1 MAKRD
6 AEDVVDNNGDGANKK
21 LNRRF
26 TVDEIKLSFQPKLWT
41 LEYQQQLKQEVA
53 ESEPYRWGHFSD
65 LFDDDLLRGV
75 RKEVLNEIH
84 FTKKETDIYKVY
96 QLGDLANL
104 LGLDWNDL
112 LKLPSLFRLR
122 AAIYSQ
128 EFRDAISTI
137 TGCGKLSGIKTDM
150 LINTYRKG
158 CHLLTHDD
166 VIGLRRV
173 SFILYMPEPGKQWKP
188 QYGGALR
195 LFPLVVPNV
204 PKTDYAC
211 KFVPQFNQMAFF
223 TVQPGLLFHDVEEVR
238 EDRHRLLI
246 QGWFH
251 IPQPGEDGYI
261 PGEQAETEARLTLQ
275 QLQLKELQEYDF
287 PKPFRYD
294 LLDDT
299 VRQIATAMDQGL
311 TDSDRSYLERFLN
324 PVLLHPQH
332 IATIKAK
339 FLDENIVEI
348 PNLLNEAMAE
358 PLKKALREAEIDR
371 ETPITVDTVEA
382 PWKCAVPPHK
392 QRFLYIDGKL
402 AFPLTKEDIE
412 FENKVG
418 PQQMP
423 NFGLVATPYASDER
437 VVSVA
442 QFVTLILFK
451 KWLALITELIT
462 TLEQVLVRR
471 FRPGQDFILATP
483 TDKQLAR
490 TDDEVNAVLEATI
503 DLTPTA
509 DISDKLWALGEF
521 GGYELCMARP
531 EEFEEDDDPAVYKQS
546 DDADDLVLLTT
557 QCRWNSLTLMLRDP
571 TVLKFV
577 KYVSINARG
586 SRWDVLCQWNVK
598 DGGNG
603 DDEDNDND
611 SEDKHLQ

>member
-1 MAKRD
+1 MTKRD
-6 AEDVVDNNGDGANKK
+6 VDDVADQADKATKK
-21 LNRRF
+21 LNRNF

-41 LEYQQQLKQEVA
+41 EEYQQLLKHDVA
-53 ESEPYRWGHFSD
+53 ESQPYRWGHFTD
-65 LFDDDLLRGV
+65 LFDDELLRKV

-104 LGLDWNDL
+104 SGLDWNDL
-112 LKLPSLFRLR
+112 LRLPSLFRLR

-173 SFILYMPEPGKQWKP
+173 SFILYMPEPGKPWKA

-204 PKTDYAC
+204 PKTDYEC

-275 QLQLKELQEYDF
+275 QLQLKELQEFDF

-299 VRQIATAMDQGL
+299 VNQIATAIAEGL
-311 TDSDRSYLERFLN
+311 TEDDRRYLERFLN
-324 PVLLHPQH
+324 PLLLRPEH
-332 IATIKAK
+332 IATIKAT
-339 FLDENIVEI
+339 FLEENIVEI
-348 PNLLNEAMAE
+348 PNLFNEAIAE
-358 PLKKALREAEIDR
+358 PLKKALREAEIER
-371 ETPITVDTVEA
+371 ETPTTVDTVEA

-402 AFPLTKEDIE
+402 SFSLTKESID

-418 PQQMP
+418 PQEMP
-423 NFGLVATPYASDER
+423 NFGLVPTPHSSDER
-437 VVSVA
+437 VVAVA
-442 QFVTLILFK
+442 RFVTLILFK

-490 TDDEVNAVLEATI
+490 NDEEVNAVLEATL

-509 DISDKLWALGEF
+509 DTSDKLWALGEY

-531 EEFEEDDDPAVYKQS
+531 EEFEEDDDPAIYKQS

-557 QCRWNSLTLMLRDP
+557 QCLWNRLTLMLRDP

-598 DGGNG
+598 DGGDD
-603 DDEDNDND
+603 DDEDEDEENNDND
-611 SEDKHLQ
+611 N